1 MKTKQL
7 CLLFVSVFAGAIIF
21 SSCKKNLP
29 PGIGCLCN
37 CSPGDLVATTSVYAS
52 GLNLPRGLKF
62 GPDGSLYVAEAG
74 VGGTNMTNSS
84 SCMQVPAPIGPY
96 SGSDTGSR
104 ISKIWNGQR
113 ITVADKLPSSM
124 DAQGDIM
131 GVADVAFI
139 GNTLYGV
146 LAGAGCSH
154 GVPTIPN
161 GVVKVLPNKKW
172 KMVADLSAFIQAN
185 PVANP
190 NAGDF
195 EPDGTWYSMQAVGND
210 LYAVEPNHGEID
222 KIDQRGHISRLI
234 DISATQG
241 HIVPTSI
248 IFHDGSF
255 YMVNLSHFPI
265 TGNSNVYKITLQ
277 GKITTVAS
285 GFSMAQG
292 IAFDEEGGIYVL
304 EGTTNNPFP
313 TPGTGAVVRID
324 PSGVRTTILSGLNFP
339 TAMIMGPDNKLYISN
354 WGFGPPLVG
363 NGQIL
368 QVSISCPKQTSG
380 KSY

>member
-7 CLLFVSVFAGAIIF
+7 CLLFVSVFAVSIIF

-29 PGIGCLCN
+29 TIPGCLCN
-37 CSPGDLVATTSVYAS
+37 CSPGDLVATTTVYAS

-74 VGGTNMTNSS
+74 IGGTNLTSS
-84 SCMQVPAPIGPY
+84 NACMQVPAPVGPY
-96 SGSDTGSR
+96 TGNVTGAR
-104 ISKIWNGQR
+104 ISKISNGQR
-113 ITVADKLPSSM
+113 VTVADNLPSTI

-131 GVADVAFI
+131 GVGDVSFI
-139 GNTLYGV
+139 GNTLYAV
-146 LAGAGCSH
+146 LAGGGCSH
-154 GVPTIPN
+154 GVPSIPN
-161 GVVKVLPNKKW
+161 GIIKVLPNKKW
-172 KMVADLSAFIQAN
+172 EMVANLSAFQQGN
-185 PVANP
+185 PVADP

-195 EPDGTWYSMQAVGND
+195 EPDGTWYSMQTVGND

-222 KIDQRGHISRLI
+222 KIDQAGHISRLI

-255 YMVNLSHFPI
+255 YMVNLSTFPI
-265 TGNSNVYKITLQ
+265 PGNSNVYKITLG
-277 GKITTVAS
+277 GKISTVAS
-285 GFSMAQG
+285 GFSMAQS
-292 IAFDEEGGIYVL
+292 IAFDEVGGMYVL

-313 TPGTGAVVRID
+313 TPATGDVVRID
-324 PSGVRTTILSGLNFP
+324 PSGVKTTLVSGLNFP
-339 TAMIMGPDNKLYISN
+339 TAMVMGPDNKLYISN

-363 NGQIL
+363 NGRIL
-368 QVSISCPKQTSG
+368 QVSISCPKQTSS